1 MDEQG
6 EPVWDLKQVWEYG
19 SMGVWECET
28 IYCQLL
34 SVNGHRP
41 TLPAGRQAPTAND
54 KMSEANVIKKIIG
67 FFITKI
73 ILGIAAIAGAVI
85 FIESVLR
92 PLLEKLK
99 ISDELINGIIGI
111 TEAAA
116 AVFIYILL
124 FSFYEKRKI
133 TELSF
138 SSLGKSANLGFF
150 TGFLLQSLFIFIIF
164 LAGGYTIIQVNP
176 FSDMI
181 PALTMALTAGFVAEI
196 IIIGVV
202 FRLIENQFG
211 TSVSIIIMILL
222 FIIAHS
228 GVKDGNLVSVLSTSI
243 NAGLLLPAAYVFS
256 RNLWLPIFL
265 HFAWD
270 FTEPGIYGAINPS
283 ISITKSLF
291 ESKISG
297 SRLITG
303 GPLGPQNSIQ
313 ALIICLITGFIF
325 LWLAKR
331 KNNLIPFSTSVK
343 VW

>member
-1 MDEQG
+1 MSG
-6 EPVWDLKQVWEYG
+6 KN
-19 SMGVWECET
+19 
-28 IYCQLL
+28 IFNKIL
-34 SVNGHRP
+34 S
-41 TLPAGRQAPTAND
+41 
-54 KMSEANVIKKIIG
+54 

-73 ILGIAAIAGAVI
+73 IIGIAVIAGAVI
-85 FIESVLR
+85 LIESAFR
-92 PLLEKLK
+92 PLLEKIK

-111 TEAAA
+111 SEAAA
-116 AVFIYILL
+116 AVFIYIFI

-138 SSLGKSANLGFF
+138 STFASNANLGFF
-150 TGFLLQSLFIFIIF
+150 TGFLLQSLFILAIFI
-164 LAGGYTIIQVNP
+164 AGTYSIVQVNP
-176 FSDMI
+176 FRDMI
-181 PALTMALTAGFVAEI
+181 PAIIMALTAGFVAEI
-196 IIIGVV
+196 IIIGIV
-202 FRLIENQFG
+202 FRLIEKQFG
-211 TSVSIIIMILL
+211 TTVSITIMIIL

-243 NAGLLLPAAYVFS
+243 NAGFLLPAVYVFS
-256 RNLWLPIFL
+256 RSLWLPIFL

-291 ESKISG
+291 DSKISG

-313 ALIICLITGFIF
+313 ALIICLITGLLF

-331 KNNLIPFSTSVK
+331 KNNLIPFRNGTNTSVR
-343 VW
+343 V